1 MDRSSKSG
9 IGFVAEV
16 KSGDEEQSIGEL
28 LHGCEPEDLIKYG
41 LIPEFVG
48 RLPVVATLEEL
59 DEDALVSILVEPKN
73 ALTKQYRKLFEME
86 GVELEFRDDAL
97 RAVAKRAMKRKTGAR
112 GLRTI
117 LESVLLDT
125 MYDLP
130 SSTNAKKVVLDA
142 AVVTGET
149 QPYVIYESDEPPTV
163 NVEQPERATGSDG

>member
-1 MDRSSKSG
+1 
-9 IGFVAEV
+9 V
-16 KSGDEEQSIGEL
+16 
-28 LHGCEPEDLIKYG
+28 LHDVEPEDLIRYG

-59 DEDALVSILVEPKN
+59 DEDALVSILLEPKN
-73 ALTKQYRKLFEME
+73 ALTKQYRKLFDME

-130 SSTNAKKVVLDA
+130 SRTNAKKVVLDE
-142 AVVTGET
+142 AVVLGET
-149 QPYVIYESDEPPTV
+149 KPYVVYESEEPPTT
-163 NVEQPERATGSDG
+163 NVEQQRQPTSGSGG